1 MQSLVNR
8 LTLSASFLF
17 LILLTST
24 TAYAG
29 PWTKNTGEAYVKAG
43 QSIYRATEF
52 RTGNGLLIE
61 GVDYFSTTSF
71 IYAEVGILKGLHL
84 QTYLPLMYSRT
95 ILGPMKNSDFGP
107 ADAQF
112 SIQASPLDLPI
123 PTAIRLEAKLP
134 LYGPPDSPMTPARGD
149 QQVDLALWLSA
160 GGSLYPNPLYF
171 YIDVGYL
178 HRTPWTFDDTIAPDV
193 SDGIVGIAQV
203 GYTFFDR
210 VTTAITSS
218 AVLPFRSD
226 FVSQSYITL
235 GPSIFIPLGGGL
247 NLEFDG
253 YFTPYSRNSAA
264 GWALGTG
271 LSFQLGQ

>member
-1 MQSLVNR
+1 MN
-8 LTLSASFLF
+8 
-17 LILLTST
+17 ILLNRFALLLIST
-24 TAYAG
+24 FLLLSPSTATAG
-29 PWTKNTGEAYVKAG
+29 PWTKNAGQAYIKTG

-61 GVDYFSTTSF
+61 GVDYLSTTSF
-71 IYAEVGILKGLHL
+71 VYAEVGILKGLHL

-95 ILGPMKNSDFGP
+95 VLGPTKSSDFGL
-107 ADAQF
+107 ADGQL
-112 SIQASPLDLPI
+112 SVQASPLELPF

-134 LYGPPDSPMTPARGD
+134 LYGPPATSMTPARGD

-171 YIDVGYL
+171 YLDLGYL
-178 HRTPWTFDDTIAPDV
+178 HRSSWTFDDTVAPEL

-235 GPSIFIPLGGGL
+235 GPSIFIPLARGFA
-247 NLEFDG
+247 LEFDG

-271 LSFQLGQ
+271 LSFQLGS